1 MRTLKSILLA
11 GAMLLATPAFFS
23 SCQEDAPQIDYTMSV
38 TVVND
43 FTKVVDAINN
53 GTLKNE
59 QAIAQLTAAIDKMS
73 VDQQTKLQAIKDV
86 LNSLNATVDAKLA
99 AIEAAMKAQT
109 IALEGKLALIEDAM
123 KAQTLALEKK
133 CDALVAAIKALP
145 DYTEKLQA
153 IEKAISA
160 LPDYTSKL
168 EAIEKALTS
177 QTLELKDKLAA
188 IEATMKNQSIMLND
202 RLMALENAIKALPD
216 YTDKLQAIE
225 KAISALPDYTDKLAA
240 IDKAL
245 ASQTMELSDR
255 LAYIETAMK
264 TQTIKLA
271 DKLDALEKAINN
283 LPDYTEQLQAI
294 KTAIDALPDYTEK
307 LAAIDK
313 ALASQT
319 MELSD
324 RLVYIEAAMKAQT
337 LKLDDKL
344 GALEK
349 AINNLPNY
357 TDQLTAIKKAIDAL
371 PNYNDKLAAIEN
383 AMKDQT
389 KKLSEKLA
397 FIEAAMKTQT
407 LTLSAKINT
416 LNTILALHSIDMS
429 LKLNAIKKAIE
440 NMPDYTA
447 AFNNIK
453 NEIAKLV
460 KAVEDGNKSQE
471 EALDYIAVLLKEL
484 KENSGSDD
492 TSVKSSIVFKVR
504 EILCLDP
511 NCGIKYWVDSE
522 PKIKFI
528 VDRNAAHSKT
538 NPLKVYK
545 NGKQVKPAL
554 VKENATSNLA
564 YYMFEGN
571 IGDVIKIEGEIK
583 FFFTHYGTKYDLS
596 DAKGVEHLVLQYD
609 TRDEN
614 YDFSKMDNLKT
625 LELISGAKDAGI
637 AWQTIAKTI
646 QKKVD
651 GTAKVYSYVDDTRS
665 EKAYIPATRE
675 YVAIPLPLQGVK
687 DFKVC
692 LNSDDDAKLAA
703 DMFTSKKWEVN
714 LQKTQFIQQRN
725 ELGYTF

>member
-43 FTKVVDAINN
+43 FSKVVDAINN

-59 QAIAQLTAAIDKMS
+59 QAIAQLTAAIDKMNA
-73 VDQQTKLQAIKDV
+73 DQQTKLQAIKDV
-86 LNSLNATVDAKLA
+86 LNSLNATVDTKLA

-109 IALEGKLALIEDAM
+109 ITLEGKLALIEDAM

-168 EAIEKALTS
+168 EAIEKAL
-177 QTLELKDKLAA
+177 
-188 IEATMKNQSIMLND
+188 
-202 RLMALENAIKALPD
+202 
-216 YTDKLQAIE
+216 
-225 KAISALPDYTDKLAA
+225 
-240 IDKAL
+240 
-245 ASQTMELSDR
+245 
-255 LAYIETAMK
+255 
-264 TQTIKLA
+264 
-271 DKLDALEKAINN
+271 
-283 LPDYTEQLQAI
+283 
-294 KTAIDALPDYTEK
+294 
-307 LAAIDK
+307 
-313 ALASQT
+313 ASQT

-324 RLVYIEAAMKAQT
+324 RLVYIEAAMKDQT
-337 LKLDDKL
+337 LKLADKLDALDEAIKALPDYTEKLQAIEKAISALPNYTSKLEAIEKALTSQTKELSEKLAFIEAAMKDQTVKLDDKL
-344 GALEK
+344 AALEK
-349 AINNLPNY
+349 AIKALPNY
-357 TDQLTAIKKAIDAL
+357 TEQLQAIKTAIDGL
-371 PNYNDKLAAIEN
+371 PDYNDKLAAIET

-492 TSVKSSIVFKVR
+492 TSVKSSIVFNVR

-511 NCGIKYWVDSE
+511 NSKLNYLVKHE
-522 PKIKFI
+522 PQIKFI
-528 VDRNAAHSKT
+528 VDKNAAHSKT

-545 NGKQVKPAL
+545 NGTQVKLAL
-554 VKENATSNLA
+554 VKENSTLA
-564 YYMFEGN
+564 YYMFEGK
-571 IGDVIKIEGEIK
+571 IDDLIKIEGEIK

-596 DAKGVEHLVLQYD
+596 DAKGVEHLVLQYN
-609 TRDEN
+609 TRDEK

-665 EKAYIPATRE
+665 KSGYIPATRK
-675 YVAIPLPLQGVK
+675 YVEIPLPLQGVK

-692 LNSDDDAKLAA
+692 LNSDNDAKLAA